1 MSITIELPRKTE
13 TKLRKKA
20 KSSGQ
25 DVNDFVKTIVER
37 EMLPSWEELV
47 KPIHEETKR
56 LGLSEA
62 EIEELID
69 SELAEVRKITPLWSR

>member
-1 MSITIELPRKTE
+1 MPITIELPKKTE
-13 TKLRKKA
+13 AKVRKKA
-20 KSSGQ
+20 KSKGQ
-25 DVNDFVKTIVER
+25 DINDFVKSLVER
-37 EMLPSWEELV
+37 EVPPSWEELV
-47 KPIHEETKR
+47 RPIHEETKR